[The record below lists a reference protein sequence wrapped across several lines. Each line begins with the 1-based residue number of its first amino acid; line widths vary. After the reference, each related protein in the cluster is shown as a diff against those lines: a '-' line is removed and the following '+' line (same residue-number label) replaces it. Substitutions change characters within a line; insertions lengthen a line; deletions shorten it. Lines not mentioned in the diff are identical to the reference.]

1 MTSPTKEKQA
11 MPIHNK
17 ESRQRYLKFVNGGE
31 LDSCIATNIE
41 EACELLGQKHYSRIS
56 DRSAICMANPGQS
69 IEIHLEANAFDWAWD
84 EGRRDFHRG
93 ECESANPYAPNTRQH
108 ECWADGWADGYEDSE
123 IASKA
128 VH

>member
-11 MPIHNK
+11 VPIHNK

-69 IEIHLEANAFDWAWD
+69 IESTLKPTHSIGRGMKDDETFIEANPKVLIPMPRIHDSTSVGLMA
-84 EGRRDFHRG
+84 GPMG
-93 ECESANPYAPNTRQH
+93 TKTR
-108 ECWADGWADGYEDSE
+108 
-123 IASKA
+123 K
-128 VH
+128 